1 MNFNFRLIQL
11 LILHGIDFFIFPA
24 FVFLSAP
31 VVINLFDLETQGHF
45 SIFLALFALGHYIN
59 FGVSNA
65 IIQTTAFHEG
75 KIVKDINFSL
85 ALIFTGLSSIFSLGV
100 STVAYFH
107 FSNLISNETSQ
118 LGNITFLFVGMYLCI
133 EQIDF
138 FWSALLKAKGLIREN
153 IKIEVITKLV
163 FFSIA
168 SAASFY
174 TKNLSVFFFCPLFT

>member
-85 ALIFTGLSSIFSLGV
+85 ALIFTGLSSISASV
-100 STVAYFH
+100 VNVAYFH

-138 FWSALLKAKGLIREN
+138 FGVHCLRQRG
-153 IKIEVITKLV
+153 
-163 FFSIA
+163 
-168 SAASFY
+168 
-174 TKNLSVFFFCPLFT
+174 